1 VVAED
6 LFLPDTNAMQTQ
18 KAISVDESE
27 VGDAKKFAFN
37 EKTARDMALHKAL
50 KVYKHQ
56 LKKQWKQEYPGYE
69 QDNYRRNDCSEID
82 ALHNP
87 VGATSTAGAGKFGK
101 TYAKAPRK
109 AVAAPIGHGL
119 EPEEAAAIPAYNAN
133 DHPVAR
139 TKSYSID
146 GQGMKVGKVKGG
158 FLAQIGQAL
167 SGLSLVPTIFEGFK
181 WLVDKIQAKRA
192 AKKMANDPL
201 MNRQYQEMMAQAY
214 KYRRPRP
221 EDVAGIQVQG
231 SGDFSPLGQLHT
243 MIRTIAHEID
253 KGAPGKG
260 MEAAKHAVDAKVG
273 AGFAD
278 WVIQRQKA
286 GRHVPKVLKYKHFLA
301 PMIKYHLMKH
311 PEYQKDPRYGK
322 AMKRFLAMSPLF
334 HKKVAHGYGLFDMLS
349 TGLGQVMNGIASHI
363 SDPGLLQVIGDAAP
377 YLHKGIASVGSAAS
391 KFPGHKL
398 FAAAAPAMFGTAATY
413 MISKATAPLRANHPE
428 EAALVSGLMKDILK
442 TSGIGGRPEEFAD
455 LNFDDVRDPTP
466 SEITNQREIFKT
478 MAIDPKLL
486 TDEYVAKR
494 IKLTQLMKLRRTG
507 TAKYAVKED
516 ERKAKMAEKLEY
528 KKAKKTE
535 EKAKKEEEEGSFGVV
550 YPKGALPAHPV
561 YAVKPGQSMYAP
573 KPLYEGVSFESSFMP
588 GAQKVAQTIAT
599 KTSAKAAKKAA
610 KEAARMHEIESALR
624 AENIRKTV
632 ELPEGPSH
640 EEMRTIASREY
651 EPEAGTAPDVAEFWK
666 DEDIFGS
673 GLKRDSKG
681 RYLPKN
687 KQHKVKKGGAV
698 GAPHGFNEFHGAT
711 IPTSSII
718 DGLTVG
724 HSEEIK
730 AAAPPGA
737 LVMPSANTKNLYY
750 QNRLKNPKAGSVFKL
765 SKKIK
770 TRS

>member
-1 VVAED
+1 
-6 LFLPDTNAMQTQ
+6 MQTR
-18 KAISVDESE
+18 KAFSVDESE

-69 QDNYRRNDCSEID
+69 QDNYRRNDCSEMD

-87 VGATSTAGAGKFGK
+87 ASTASAGGDGFGRSL
-101 TYAKAPRK
+101 AKAPQK
-109 AVAAPIGHGL
+109 AVAKPIGYGL
-119 EPEEAAAIPAYNAN
+119 EPEDAAHVLTYNAN
-133 DHPVAR
+133 DHPVAK

-146 GQGMKVGKVKGG
+146 GQGMKVGKAKTKGG

-167 SGLSLVPTIFEGFK
+167 SGLSMVPTIFEGFK

-192 AKKMANDPL
+192 AKKLAKDPM
-201 MNRQYQEMMAQAY
+201 MNRQYQEMMERAY
-214 KYRRPRP
+214 RYRRPRP

-243 MIRTIAHEID
+243 MIKTIAHEID
-253 KGAPGKG
+253 KGAPGQG
-260 MEAAKHAVDAKVG
+260 MKAAKHAVDAKVG

-286 GRHVPKVLKYKHFLA
+286 GRHVPKVLKYKHFVA
-301 PMIKYHLMKH
+301 PMIKFHLKSH
-311 PEYQKDPRYGK
+311 PEYQKDPRYAK

-349 TGLGQVMNGIASHI
+349 TGLGQVLNGIASHV

-377 YLHKGIASVGSAAS
+377 YLQKGIASVGSAAS
-391 KFPGHKL
+391 KFPGSKL
-398 FAAAAPAMFGTAATY
+398 FKAAAPAMFGTAATY
-413 MISKATAPLRANHPE
+413 VISKATAPLRAKHPE

-442 TSGIGGRPEEFAD
+442 TSNIGGKPEEFAD
-455 LNFDDVRDPTP
+455 LNFEDVRDPTP
-466 SEITNQREIFKT
+466 QEITNQREILKT

-528 KKAKKTE
+528 KKAKKAE

-550 YPKGALPAHPV
+550 YPKGALPAHPM
-561 YAVKPGQSMYAP
+561 YSVKPGQAMYAP

-588 GAQKVAQTIAT
+588 GAQKVAQVIAA
-599 KTSAKAAKKAA
+599 KTSTKAAKKAA
-610 KEAARMHEIESALR
+610 KEAAQMAVIESALG
-624 AENIRKTV
+624 AESQRREI
-632 ELPEGPSH
+632 EA
-640 EEMRTIASREY
+640 EEFPVTKGSFAPTEY
-651 EPEAGTAPDVAEFWK
+651 QAEAFGEDPDVARFW
-666 DEDIFGS
+666 EEHEATPFGS
-673 GLKRDSKG
+673 GLGRDSKG

-698 GAPHGFNEFHGAT
+698 GAPHKFNEFHGST
-711 IPTSSII
+711 IPSSSVI
-718 DGLTVG
+718 DGYTVG
-724 HSEEIK
+724 HAEEAK
-730 AAAPPGA
+730 AAPTPGA
-737 LVMPSANTKNLYY
+737 LVTPSANTKNLYY
-750 QNRLKNPKAGSVFKL
+750 QNKLKNPKAGSVFKL
-765 SKKIK
+765 SKKMHS
-770 TRS
+770 RS